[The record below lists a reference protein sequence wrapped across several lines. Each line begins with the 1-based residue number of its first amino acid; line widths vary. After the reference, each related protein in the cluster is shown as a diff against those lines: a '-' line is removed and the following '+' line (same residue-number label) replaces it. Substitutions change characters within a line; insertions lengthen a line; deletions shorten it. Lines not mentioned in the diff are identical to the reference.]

1 MTRDAVDKE
10 LDAFIERRSRGEKR
24 KEQDVLKEMWAAS
37 ERRERE
43 RRRRKNGA
51 PWYEFHMRLSDAHAR
66 LSAEHEESALALLE
80 DERAEAAHDRH
91 KSGTREARK
100 RPSQGGTTT

>member
-1 MTRDAVDKE
+1 
-10 LDAFIERRSRGEKR
+10 
-24 KEQDVLKEMWAAS
+24 
-37 ERRERE
+37 
-43 RRRRKNGA
+43 
-51 PWYEFHMRLSDAHAR
+51 MRLADAHAAISR
-66 LSAEHEESALALLE
+66 EHEERALALLE